1 MVVKNCFKFLKMSI
15 KEYLKKMKNIQQN
28 LLECIDDE
36 DNSKDKF
43 RNIQDI
49 LTKEKIKN
57 NKD

>member
-1 MVVKNCFKFLKMSI
+1 MSI

-28 LLECIDDE
+28 LLEYIDDE